1 MSSKPSRPASGAA
14 ATGKRPA
21 GPKKPG
27 KTGATGKP
35 GKSGKPDTGDAPRS
49 RGRDDQQS
57 RPARPARPA
66 RKDSGAQAER
76 EDRPTRTRRPQQEDG
91 QDAQKPTGPRGG
103 KRPAGPQGGQQ
114 GKPTDR
120 QPGKP
125 SGKQSGKRSGK
136 RDHDDWTTDPRGGDP
151 RAGDRRDNRRDSG
164 RDDRSGPRP
173 ERPARPA
180 RPSNPA
186 QSAGKADE
194 FVDDRAP
201 EREHRR
207 TRLTDAELAELLPP
221 SVSAGAALA
230 ASGSAAPAQADGL
243 RTPEILAP
251 AGDMPAALAAF
262 AAGADAVYLGL
273 KHFSA
278 RMQAENFSTGEL
290 AALTDLAHSEGRR
303 IYVAMNSMLK
313 PGDTDAAGRLVARLA
328 RDVRPDALIVQD
340 LGMLDLARQAG
351 FAGEM
356 HLSTLANITH
366 PAALTVARQLGASRV
381 ILPREL
387 NIDEIRACGT
397 ACPEGLDLEFFVHG
411 ALCYCVS
418 GRCYWSSYMGG
429 KSGLRGRC
437 VQPCRRVYRQK
448 GREGRFFSC
457 LDLSL
462 DVLAKTLLSVPHLAS
477 WKIEGRKKGP
487 HYVYYAVSAYRLL
500 RDNPDDPKA
509 RKQAEDILE
518 MALGRPGTHARFLPQ
533 RGGDPTAPGE
543 QTSSGLLAGKVGQT
557 PEGGIYFRPRFELLP
572 QDLLR
577 IGYEDESWHTTLPV
591 ARHIPKA
598 GTFNMRLPRHKTP
611 KLGTPVFLIDRR
623 EQELTREV
631 RTWQS
636 KLERHRDARREGGPV
651 EFAPTYPA
659 PGKPARPLDV
669 ILRGSLPHGREGKAG
684 VRPGTVMGLWLSP
697 KALREVSRTLY
708 PRISWWLP
716 PVIWPDEE
724 AQWLRMAREA
734 VRDGARH
741 FVLNAPW
748 QVSLFG
754 DAHAR
759 RDLSLTAGPF
769 CNTANPAALA
779 VLRQLGFAA
788 AIVSPELPGEDMLAL
803 PRQSCLPLGVVLS
816 GYWPMGVTRHHL
828 EGLKQ
833 GEPFNSPKNEVFWAR
848 RYGQNTWIYPG
859 WPLDIE
865 DRRGQLEAAGYTLF
879 VRIDEHPPLTVPEPR
894 RTSPFNWDIPLL

>member
-1 MSSKPSRPASGAA
+1 MPSKPSRPASGPKGGA

-21 GPKKPG
+21 GQKK
-27 KTGATGKP
+27 T
-35 GKSGKPDTGDAPRS
+35 GKPDTGDAPRS
-49 RGRDDQQS
+49 RGRDD
-57 RPARPARPA
+57 RPARPA
-66 RKDSGAQAER
+66 RKGNDAQAER
-76 EDRPTRTRRPQQEDG
+76 EDRPRRPRREDG
-91 QDAQKPTGPRGG
+91 QDAPKPTGPRGG
-103 KRPAGPQGGQQ
+103 KRPAAPQGGQQ

-120 QPGKP
+120 KPGK
-125 SGKQSGKRSGK
+125 RTGK
-136 RDHDDWTTDPRGGDP
+136 RDNDDWTTDPRGGDP
-151 RAGDRRDNRRDSG
+151 RGGDRRDSRRDDRRDGG
-164 RDDRSGPRP
+164 RDDRKDDRSGARP
-173 ERPARPA
+173 DRSARPA
-180 RPSNPA
+180 HPARPA

-194 FVDDRAP
+194 FVDNRAP
-201 EREHRR
+201 EREHHR
-207 TRLTDAELAELLPP
+207 TRLSDAELAELLPP
-221 SVSAGAALA
+221 SVTAGAD
-230 ASGSAAPAQADGL
+230 ASGSAAPAPAANL

-251 AGDMPAALAAF
+251 AGDMQAALAAF
-262 AAGADAVYLGL
+262 AAGTDAVYLGL

-313 PGDTDAAGRLVARLA
+313 PGDPGAAGRLVARLA

-340 LGMLDLARQAG
+340 LGMLDIARQAG
-351 FAGEM
+351 FAGEL

-366 PAALTVARQLGASRV
+366 PAALTVARDLGASRV

-387 NIDEIRACGT
+387 NIDEIRACGN
-397 ACPEGLDLEFFVHG
+397 ACPDDLDLEFFVHG

-462 DVLAKTLLSVPHLAS
+462 DVLAKTLLSIPHMAS

-518 MALGRPGTHARFLPQ
+518 MALGRPGTHSRFLPQ
-533 RGGDPTAPGE
+533 RGDDPTAPGE

-557 PEGGIYFRPRFELLP
+557 PEGGIFFKPRFELLP

-598 GTFNMRLPRHKTP
+598 GTFNLRLPRHKTP

-623 EQELTREV
+623 EPELLREV
-631 RTWQS
+631 RNWQAR
-636 KLERHRDARREGGPV
+636 LERHRRGGGEDGAVDFTPS
-651 EFAPTYPA
+651 YPA
-659 PGKPARPLDV
+659 PGKSARPLDV

-724 AQWLRMAREA
+724 AQWLRMVREA
-734 VRDGARH
+734 TRDGARH

-748 QVSLFG
+748 QVGLFG

-759 RDLSLTAGPF
+759 RDLVLTAGPF
-769 CNTANPAALA
+769 CNTSNPAALA
-779 VLRQLGFAA
+779 VLRKLGFAA
-788 AIVSPELPGEDMLAL
+788 AIVSPELPGEDILAL

>member
-1 MSSKPSRPASGAA
+1 MSSKPSRPASGPKGAA

-21 GPKKPG
+21 GQKK
-27 KTGATGKP
+27 T
-35 GKSGKPDTGDAPRS
+35 GKPDTGDAPRS

-57 RPARPARPA
+57 RAPRPARPA
-66 RKDSGAQAER
+66 RKGSGAQGER
-76 EDRPTRTRRPQQEDG
+76 EDRPRRPRQEDG
-91 QDAQKPTGPRGG
+91 QDAPKPTGPRGG
-103 KRPAGPQGGQQ
+103 KRPATPQDGQQ
-114 GKPTDR
+114 GKPT
-120 QPGKP
+120 
-125 SGKQSGKRSGK
+125 GKQSGKRTGK
-136 RDHDDWTTDPRGGDP
+136 RGNDDWTTDPRGGDP
-151 RAGDRRDNRRDSG
+151 RSGERRDNRRD
-164 RDDRSGPRP
+164 DRSAPRA

-180 RPSNPA
+180 RPGAPA
-186 QSAGKADE
+186 PSAGKADE
-194 FVDDRAP
+194 FVDNRAP

-207 TRLTDAELAELLPP
+207 TRLSDAELAELLPP
-221 SVSAGAALA
+221 SVTAGDASA
-230 ASGSAAPAQADGL
+230 ASATVASGTVAPDSL
-243 RTPEILAP
+243 RKPEILAP

-313 PGDTDAAGRLVARLA
+313 PGDPGAAGRLVARLA

-340 LGMLDLARQAG
+340 LGMLDIARQAG
-351 FAGEM
+351 FAGEL
-356 HLSTLANITH
+356 HLSTLANVTH
-366 PAALTVARQLGASRV
+366 PAALTVARDLGASRV

-387 NIDEIRACGT
+387 NIDEIRACGN
-397 ACPEGLDLEFFVHG
+397 ACPDDLDLEFFVHG

-462 DVLAKTLLSVPHLAS
+462 DVLAKTLLSVPHMAS

-518 MALGRPGTHARFLPQ
+518 MALGRPGTHSRFLPQ
-533 RGGDPTAPGE
+533 RGDDPTAPGE

-557 PEGGIYFRPRFELLP
+557 PEGGIYFKPRFELLP

-598 GTFNMRLPRHKTP
+598 GTFNLRLPRHKTP

-623 EQELTREV
+623 EQELQREV
-631 RTWQS
+631 RAWQT
-636 KLERHRDARREGGPV
+636 KLERHRKGGGEGGAVDFTPS
-651 EFAPTYPA
+651 YPA

-724 AQWLRMAREA
+724 AQWLRMVRGA

-748 QVSLFG
+748 QVGLFG

-759 RDLSLTAGPF
+759 RDLALTAGPF
-769 CNTANPAALA
+769 CNTSNPAALA

-788 AIVSPELPGEDMLAL
+788 AIVSPELPGEDILAL
-803 PRQSCLPLGVVLS
+803 PRQSCLPLGVMLS

>member
-1 MSSKPSRPASGAA
+1 MSSKPSRPASGPKGAA

-27 KTGATGKP
+27 KRDHDNDWSTDPRAGGGASGDGGRRSKGRP
-35 GKSGKPDTGDAPRS
+35 GDRQDSRPGSRPDSRPDDRS
-49 RGRDDQQS
+49 DRRTDRPS
-57 RPARPARPA
+57 RPARP
-66 RKDSGAQAER
+66 SG
-76 EDRPTRTRRPQQEDG
+76 
-91 QDAQKPTGPRGG
+91 
-103 KRPAGPQGGQQ
+103 
-114 GKPTDR
+114 
-120 QPGKP
+120 
-125 SGKQSGKRSGK
+125 
-136 RDHDDWTTDPRGGDP
+136 
-151 RAGDRRDNRRDSG
+151 
-164 RDDRSGPRP
+164 
-173 ERPARPA
+173 PARPA
-180 RPSNPA
+180 N
-186 QSAGKADE
+186 KADD
-194 FVDDRAP
+194 FVDSRAP

-207 TRLTDAELAELLPP
+207 ARLTEAELAELLPP
-221 SVSAGAALA
+221 SVSTGAA
-230 ASGSAAPAQADGL
+230 ASGAPARSGDAPSTTAQTGDGL

-251 AGDMPAALAAF
+251 AGDMQAALAAF

-278 RMQAENFSTGEL
+278 RMQAENFATGEL
-290 AALTDLAHSEGRR
+290 AALTDLAHAEGRR

-313 PGDTDAAGRLVARLA
+313 PGDPGAAGRLVARLA

-340 LGMLDLARQAG
+340 LGMLDIARQAG
-351 FAGEM
+351 FAGEL
-356 HLSTLANITH
+356 HLSTLANVTH
-366 PAALTVARQLGASRV
+366 PAALAVARDLGASRV

-387 NIDEIRACGT
+387 NIDEIRACGA
-397 ACPEGLDLEFFVHG
+397 ACPDGLDLEFFVHG

-462 DVLAKTLLSVPHLAS
+462 DVLAKTLLSVPHMAS

-518 MALGRPGTHARFLPQ
+518 MALGRPGTHSRFLPQ
-533 RGGDPTAPGE
+533 RGDDPTAPGE
-543 QTSSGLLAGKVGQT
+543 QTSSGLLAGKIGQN
-557 PEGGIYFRPRFELLP
+557 PEGDIFFKPRFNLLP

-577 IGYEDESWHTTLPV
+577 IGYEDESWHSTLPV
-591 ARHIPKA
+591 ARHVPKA
-598 GTFNMRLPRHKTP
+598 GTFTLRLPRHKTP
-611 KLGTPVFLIDRR
+611 KSGTPVFLIDRR
-623 EQELTREV
+623 EPELTREV
-631 RTWQS
+631 RAWQA
-636 KLERHRDARREGGPV
+636 KLERHRGAMRNGDREGGAVDFTP
-651 EFAPTYPA
+651 AYPA

-724 AQWLRMAREA
+724 AQWVRMARQA
-734 VRDGARH
+734 ARDGARH

-748 QVSLFG
+748 QVALFG
-754 DAHAR
+754 EPGDDKAR
-759 RDLSLTAGPF
+759 RDLVLTAGPF
-769 CNTANPAALA
+769 CNTSNPAALA
-779 VLRQLGFAA
+779 VLRTLGFAA
-788 AIVSPELPGEDMLAL
+788 AIVSPELPGEDILAL

-828 EGLKQ
+828 EGLKP
-833 GEPFNSPKNEVFWAR
+833 GEPFTSPKNEVFWAR

-865 DRRGQLEAAGYTLF
+865 DRRPQLEAAGYTLF
-879 VRIDEHPPLTVPEPR
+879 VRIDEHPPQTVPEPR